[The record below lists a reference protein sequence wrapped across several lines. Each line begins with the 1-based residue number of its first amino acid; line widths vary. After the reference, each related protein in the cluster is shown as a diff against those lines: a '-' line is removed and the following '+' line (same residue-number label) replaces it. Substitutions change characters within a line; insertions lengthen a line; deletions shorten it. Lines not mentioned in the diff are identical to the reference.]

1 MNDRSE
7 HSSGPLAAKLVSSLP
22 PSYKGRAVVRVG
34 DTQGQVK
41 ESEYRESRK
50 E

>member
-1 MNDRSE
+1 MTEANIALVPWQQSW
-7 HSSGPLAAKLVSSLP
+7 VSSLP

-34 DTQGQVK
+34 ATQGQVK